1 MGRAATLNGN
11 GRAVLPP
18 SVLEPMRRYVQ
29 PPPTTRSTA
38 RLIGKIFGWIMLAVL
53 VVASGLAGGLYL
65 YGHESLNAIAPH
77 SIQVVNRPA
86 GSRVL
91 PTPATARRVA
101 TFWQ

>member
-77 SIQVVNRPA
+77 SVQVKRA
-86 GSRVL
+86 
-91 PTPATARRVA
+91 
-101 TFWQ
+101 